1 MATIV
6 YPKFIPASEWETLP
20 VINSQEVLA
29 RMETPRWV
37 MKNIWLGDGLTG
49 VMLDGNLVLIQ
60 EVEPEAGFTYSINLF
75 FFDESGFNPGPV
87 ETIEELL
94 ETGRSRWFDR
104 NCLATTTTVVGYE
117 PWLERNRTSIAVT
130 YRGDVDVTLDILE
143 VLLANYLPFTVD
155 SGDQTPWMK
164 ALGVVG
170 GGYHDYNAAAPEYF
184 VGPTGVR
191 RGRIH
196 GRKHLK
202 EVCNWVHFIE
212 DDAYIY
218 FDGTNWIQQ
227 DFRGNPCILDPRVAG
242 ERIAAAATAK
252 QGLQTV

>member
-1 MATIV
+1 
-6 YPKFIPASEWETLP
+6 
-20 VINSQEVLA
+20 
-29 RMETPRWV
+29 METPRWV

-155 SGDQTPWMK
+155 SWRPDSMDEG
-164 ALGVVG
+164 LGC
-170 GGYHDYNAAAPEYF
+170 
-184 VGPTGVR
+184 R
-191 RGRIH
+191 RR
-196 GRKHLK
+196 RLS
-202 EVCNWVHFIE
+202 
-212 DDAYIY
+212 
-218 FDGTNWIQQ
+218 
-227 DFRGNPCILDPRVAG
+227 
-242 ERIAAAATAK
+242 
-252 QGLQTV
+252 